1 MPGGQVQHKGDAGL
15 IEKPRIARP
24 NANVSLTWIKPPQS
38 ARARIHPMPIT
49 VSTIAGGK
57 VLLWHHTGRIT
68 IDDVLPAITEAAV
81 RYRNLAGVHD
91 LVVYEPGAYADLSA
105 DDLRRTVD
113 AVADAFSARYVGD
126 VKCAIVVGRL
136 NYGIARQF
144 CSLLEQEQRIV
155 TPAFVFVNCR
165 HALEWLGLRNDEIDR
180 ALVEVGILVARR
192 VA

>member
-1 MPGGQVQHKGDAGL
+1 
-15 IEKPRIARP
+15 
-24 NANVSLTWIKPPQS
+24 
-38 ARARIHPMPIT
+38 MPIT
-49 VSTIAGGK
+49 VSTISGGK

-113 AVADAFSARYVGD
+113 AVADAFSARYVGA

-136 NYGIARQF
+136 NYGFARLF

-180 ALVEVGILVARR
+180 ALVEIGILVARR